1 MNEEEKTSLWHQI
14 QLSLDSGDEN
24 RVISLSKQ
32 LSDAGDC
39 RGSDTL
45 GYVFLEKAKR
55 ISIASEDIDRE
66 DYITAAYWYSRALSQ
81 GGGYASHYSLATYY
95 FYGLGDKYDFQLAYE
110 HLKYC
115 IEYVFPEQVQI
126 AAVINNVAQTQ
137 IMMAELLFL
146 GLGTPKDI
154 NAARKLFSEA
164 AQVGYPAA
172 VRGLSRIEMADRHY
186 IQATRLF
193 FRAFRMAIKLA
204 IENKDHPLLSGIGGK
219 WQNFRR
225 DRLRD
230 TNNRTDQAELTIINE
245 QYHQDSKR

>member
-1 MNEEEKTSLWHQI
+1 MNNEERDDLWHQI
-14 QLSLDSGDEN
+14 QVALDFGDEN

-55 ISIASEDIDRE
+55 ISIASGDIDRE
-66 DYITAAYWYSRALSQ
+66 DYVTAAYWYSRALSQ
-81 GGGYASHYSLATYY
+81 GGGYESHNGLATYY
-95 FYGLGDKYDFQLAYE
+95 FYGLGDKYDFKLAHE

-115 IEYVFPEQVQI
+115 IEYVFIDQTQRAPVIRNI
-126 AAVINNVAQTQ
+126 ARNQ

-193 FRAFRMAIKLA
+193 FRAFRMAIKLG

-230 TNNRTDQAELTIINE
+230 TNNRTDQAELIIINE
-245 QYHQDSKR
+245 RNSKGP

>member
-1 MNEEEKTSLWHQI
+1 MNDEEKDNLWEQV
-14 QLSLDSGDEN
+14 LLALDSGDEN
-24 RVISLSKQ
+24 HVISLSKQ

-45 GYVFLEKAKR
+45 GYIFWKKARR
-55 ISIASEDIDRE
+55 ISIASGDRDRE

-81 GGGYASHYSLATYY
+81 GGEYASHYGLATYY
-95 FYGLGDKYDFQLAYE
+95 FYGLGDKYDFKLAHE

-115 IEYVFPEQVQI
+115 IEYVFSDQI
-126 AAVINNVAQTQ
+126 NSAAVINNVAQTR

-146 GLGTPKDI
+146 GLGAPKDL
-154 NAARKLFSEA
+154 NTARNLFLEA
-164 AQVGYPAA
+164 AKVGYPAA
-172 VRGLSRIEMADRHY
+172 VFGLSRIEIAGKNY
-186 IQATRLF
+186 IQATFYF
-193 FRAFRMAIKLA
+193 FRALRMAIKLV

-230 TNNRTDQAELTIINE
+230 ANNGQTGLIFIINE
-245 QYHQDSKR
+245 QHHQNSKK